1 MKILDTLRSKETEE
15 KVADLRVKLL
25 FVFVAGIGVTIIT
38 WLFRRLC
45 TIRVGL
51 CWYQVWSVL
60 YHAGRLVATLA
71 LIGIVLAWVYLLVY
85 SLWDNFSTKGSA
97 IVFYKRP
104 HNNDSSDESAEPGD
118 PNWSPDLGDL
128 SDFD

>member
-1 MKILDTLRSKETEE
+1 MKILDTLRSAETEE

-25 FVFVAGIGVTIIT
+25 FVLGAGIGVTLIM

-60 YHAGRLVATLA
+60 YHAARLVAVLA
-71 LIGIVLAWVYLLVY
+71 LFALFAYAVDVLVVGCRVTGIDHGVKVVRHAARNL
-85 SLWDNFSTKGSA
+85 SKG
-97 IVFYKRP
+97 F
-104 HNNDSSDESAEPGD
+104 G
-118 PNWSPDLGDL
+118 
-128 SDFD
+128 